1 MKLLA
6 SLFIISLFS
15 CSIIEDVST
24 TILNPTNNSPS
35 KIDLTNE
42 EVISGLKEAL
52 NVGIK
57 NAVNLS
63 SVTDGFLKN
72 DVIRLP
78 FPPDAI
84 KVREKAINFGLS
96 KQVTTFE
103 ETLNRAA
110 EEATKEALP
119 IFINAIKNMSVQDG
133 FAILKGGEGA
143 ATKYLKDQTS
153 SALYTA
159 FLPKVKEATAKVKL
173 TEYWNPIL
181 TKYNTASTLT
191 GGEKINPDLDA
202 FITQKAIEGLFHMIA
217 IEENKIRVENK
228 IFGKKGWKGISAAA
242 VYSDVCDD
250 GAASDAADTDADG
263 LGFYAEFH
271 VVGDGGLVT

>member
-1 MKLLA
+1 MKLLVC
-6 SLFIISLFS
+6 LFIISLFS
-15 CSIIEDVST
+15 CSIIEDAST
-24 TILNPTNNSPS
+24 TILSPTNNSPS

-110 EEATKEALP
+110 EEATKKALP
-119 IFINAIKNMSVQDG
+119 IFVDAIKNMSVSDG
-133 FAILKGGEGA
+133 FTILKGGDGA
-143 ATKYLKDQTS
+143 ATKFLKSQTS
-153 SALYTA
+153 NQLVIA
-159 FLPKVKEATAKVKL
+159 FAPVVKEATTKVQL
-173 TEYWNPIL
+173 TAYWNPII
-181 TKYNTASTLT
+181 TRYNSAMTLS
-191 GGEKINPDLDA
+191 GGQKLDPDLDA
-202 FITQKAIEGLFHMIA
+202 YITQKAIDGLFYLVET
-217 IEENKIRVENK
+217 EENKIRKDPLARVSDILVK
-228 IFGKKGWKGISAAA
+228 VFGS
-242 VYSDVCDD
+242 
-250 GAASDAADTDADG
+250 
-263 LGFYAEFH
+263 LF
-271 VVGDGGLVT
+271 

>member
-1 MKLLA
+1 MKLLVC
-6 SLFIISLFS
+6 LFIISLFS
-15 CSIIEDVST
+15 CSIIEDAST
-24 TILNPTNNSPS
+24 TILSPTNNSPS

-57 NAVNLS
+57 NAVDLS

-110 EEATKEALP
+110 EEATKKALP
-119 IFINAIKNMSVQDG
+119 IFVDAIKNMSVSDG
-133 FAILKGGEGA
+133 FSILKGGDGA
-143 ATKYLKDQTS
+143 ATKFLKSQT
-153 SALYTA
+153 LNQLVIA
-159 FLPKVKEATAKVKL
+159 FAPVVKEATTKVQL
-173 TEYWNPIL
+173 TAYWNPII
-181 TKYNTASTLT
+181 TRYNSAMTLS
-191 GGEKINPDLDA
+191 GGQKLDPDLDA
-202 FITQKAIEGLFHMIA
+202 YITQKAIDGLFYLVET
-217 IEENKIRVENK
+217 EENKIRKDPLARVSDILVK
-228 IFGKKGWKGISAAA
+228 VFGS
-242 VYSDVCDD
+242 
-250 GAASDAADTDADG
+250 
-263 LGFYAEFH
+263 LF
-271 VVGDGGLVT
+271 

>member
-15 CSIIEDVST
+15 CSIIEDAST
-24 TILNPTNNSPS
+24 TFLNPTNNSPS

-52 NVGIK
+52 NFGIK

-96 KQVTTFE
+96 KQVATFE
-103 ETLNRAA
+103 ETMNRAA
-110 EEATKEALP
+110 EEATKKALP
-119 IFINAIKNMSVQDG
+119 IFIDAIKNMSVSDG
-133 FAILKGGEGA
+133 FSILKGGDGA
-143 ATKYLKDQTS
+143 ATKFLKSQTS
-153 SALYTA
+153 NQLVIA
-159 FLPKVKEATAKVKL
+159 FAPVVKEATTKVQL
-173 TEYWNPIL
+173 TAYWNPII
-181 TKYNTASTLT
+181 TRYNSAMTLS
-191 GGEKINPDLDA
+191 GGQKLDPDLDA
-202 FITQKAIEGLFHMIA
+202 YITQKAIDGLFYLVE
-217 IEENKIRVENK
+217 IEENKIRKDPLARVSDILVK
-228 IFGKKGWKGISAAA
+228 VFGS
-242 VYSDVCDD
+242 
-250 GAASDAADTDADG
+250 
-263 LGFYAEFH
+263 LF
-271 VVGDGGLVT
+271 

>member
-1 MKLLA
+1 MKLLVC
-6 SLFIISLFS
+6 LFIISLFS
-15 CSIIEDVST
+15 CSIIEDAST
-24 TILNPTNNSPS
+24 TILSPTNNSPS

-110 EEATKEALP
+110 EEATKKALP
-119 IFINAIKNMSVQDG
+119 IFVDAIKNMSVSDG
-133 FAILKGGEGA
+133 FSILKGGDGA
-143 ATKYLKDQTS
+143 ATKFLKSQTS
-153 SALYTA
+153 NQLAIA
-159 FLPKVKEATAKVKL
+159 FAPVVKEATTKVQL
-173 TEYWNPIL
+173 TAYWNPII
-181 TKYNTASTLT
+181 TRYNSAMTLS
-191 GGEKINPDLDA
+191 GGQKLDPDLDA
-202 FITQKAIEGLFHMIA
+202 YIIQKAIDGLFYLVET
-217 IEENKIRVENK
+217 EENKIRKDPLARVSDILVK
-228 IFGKKGWKGISAAA
+228 VFGS
-242 VYSDVCDD
+242 
-250 GAASDAADTDADG
+250 
-263 LGFYAEFH
+263 LF
-271 VVGDGGLVT
+271 

>member
-24 TILNPTNNSPS
+24 TILSPTNNSPS

-72 DVIRLP
+72 DTIRLP

-110 EEATKEALP
+110 EEATKKALP
-119 IFINAIKNMSVQDG
+119 IFIDAIKNMSVSDG
-133 FAILKGGEGA
+133 FSILKGGDGA
-143 ATKYLKDQTS
+143 ATKFLKSQTS
-153 SALYTA
+153 NQLVIA
-159 FLPKVKEATAKVKL
+159 FAPVVKEATTKVQL
-173 TEYWNPIL
+173 TAYWNPII
-181 TKYNTASTLT
+181 TRYNSAMTLS
-191 GGEKINPDLDA
+191 GGQKLDPDLDA
-202 FITQKAIEGLFHMIA
+202 YITQKAIDGLFYLVET
-217 IEENKIRVENK
+217 EENKIRKDPLARVSDILVK
-228 IFGKKGWKGISAAA
+228 VFGS
-242 VYSDVCDD
+242 
-250 GAASDAADTDADG
+250 
-263 LGFYAEFH
+263 LF
-271 VVGDGGLVT
+271 

>member
-1 MKLLA
+1 MKLLVC
-6 SLFIISLFS
+6 LFIISLFS
-15 CSIIEDVST
+15 CSIIEDAAT
-24 TILNPTNNSPS
+24 TILSPTNNSPS

-110 EEATKEALP
+110 EEATKKALP
-119 IFINAIKNMSVQDG
+119 IFIDAIKNMSVSDG
-133 FAILKGGEGA
+133 FSILKGGDGA
-143 ATKYLKDQTS
+143 ATKFLKSQTS
-153 SALYTA
+153 NQLVIA
-159 FLPKVKEATAKVKL
+159 FAPVVKEATTKVQL
-173 TEYWNPIL
+173 TAYWNPII
-181 TKYNTASTLT
+181 TRYNSAMTLS
-191 GGEKINPDLDA
+191 GGQKLDPDLDA
-202 FITQKAIEGLFHMIA
+202 YITQKAIYGLFYLVE
-217 IEENKIRVENK
+217 IEENKIRKDPLARVSDILVK
-228 IFGKKGWKGISAAA
+228 VFGS
-242 VYSDVCDD
+242 
-250 GAASDAADTDADG
+250 
-263 LGFYAEFH
+263 LF
-271 VVGDGGLVT
+271 

>member
-1 MKLLA
+1 MKLLPI
-6 SLFIISLFS
+6 LLLISLFS

-24 TILNPTNNSPS
+24 TIINPTNNSSS

-110 EEATKEALP
+110 EEATKKALP
-119 IFINAIKNMSVQDG
+119 IFVDAIKNMSVSDG
-133 FAILKGGEGA
+133 FSILKGGDGA
-143 ATKYLKDQTS
+143 ATKFLKSQTS
-153 SALYTA
+153 NQLVLA
-159 FLPKVKEATAKVKL
+159 FAPVVKEATTKVQL
-173 TEYWNPIL
+173 TAYWNPII
-181 TKYNTASTLT
+181 TRYNSAMTLS
-191 GGEKINPDLDA
+191 GGQKLDPDLDA
-202 FITQKAIEGLFHMIA
+202 YITQKAIDGLFYLVET
-217 IEENKIRVENK
+217 EENKIRKDPLARVSDILVK
-228 IFGKKGWKGISAAA
+228 VFGS
-242 VYSDVCDD
+242 
-250 GAASDAADTDADG
+250 
-263 LGFYAEFH
+263 LF
-271 VVGDGGLVT
+271 

>member
-1 MKLLA
+1 
-6 SLFIISLFS
+6 LFS

-110 EEATKEALP
+110 EEATKKALP
-119 IFINAIKNMSVQDG
+119 IFIDAIKNMSVSDG
-133 FAILKGGEGA
+133 FSILKGGDGA
-143 ATKYLKDQTS
+143 ATKFLKSQTS
-153 SALYTA
+153 NQLVIA
-159 FLPKVKEATAKVKL
+159 FAPVVKEATTKVQL
-173 TEYWNPIL
+173 TAYWNPII
-181 TKYNTASTLT
+181 TRYNSAMTLS
-191 GGEKINPDLDA
+191 GGQKLDPDLDA
-202 FITQKAIEGLFHMIA
+202 YITQKAIDGLFYLVE
-217 IEENKIRVENK
+217 IEENKIRKDPIARVSDILVK
-228 IFGKKGWKGISAAA
+228 VFGS
-242 VYSDVCDD
+242 
-250 GAASDAADTDADG
+250 
-263 LGFYAEFH
+263 LF
-271 VVGDGGLVT
+271 

>member
-6 SLFIISLFS
+6 SLIIISLFS

-24 TILNPTNNSPS
+24 TILNPTNNSS
-35 KIDLTNE
+35 AKIDLPNE

-110 EEATKEALP
+110 EEATKKALP
-119 IFINAIKNMSVQDG
+119 IFVDAIKNMSVSDG
-133 FAILKGGEGA
+133 FLILKGGDGA
-143 ATKYLKDQTS
+143 ATKFLKSQTS
-153 SALYTA
+153 NQLVLA
-159 FLPKVKEATAKVKL
+159 FAPVVKEATTKVQL
-173 TEYWNPIL
+173 TAYWNPII
-181 TKYNTASTLT
+181 TRYNSAMSLS
-191 GGEKINPDLDA
+191 GGQKLNPDLDA
-202 FITQKAIEGLFHMIA
+202 YITQKAIDGLFYLVEV
-217 IEENKIRVENK
+217 EENKIRKDPIARVSDILAK
-228 IFGKKGWKGISAAA
+228 VFGS
-242 VYSDVCDD
+242 
-250 GAASDAADTDADG
+250 
-263 LGFYAEFH
+263 LF
-271 VVGDGGLVT
+271 

>member
-1 MKLLA
+1 MKLLPI
-6 SLFIISLFS
+6 LLLISLFS

-24 TILNPTNNSPS
+24 TIINPTNNSSS

-84 KVREKAINFGLS
+84 KVREKALNFGLS
-96 KQVTTFE
+96 KQVETFE

-110 EEATKEALP
+110 EEATKKALP
-119 IFINAIKNMSVQDG
+119 IFIDAIKNMSVSDG
-133 FAILKGGEGA
+133 FSILKDGEGA
-143 ATKYLKDQTS
+143 ATKFLKSQTS
-153 SALYTA
+153 NQLVIA
-159 FLPKVKEATAKVKL
+159 FAPVVKEATTKVQL
-173 TEYWNPIL
+173 TAYWNPII
-181 TKYNTASTLT
+181 TRYNSAMSLS
-191 GGEKINPDLDA
+191 GGQKLNPDLDA
-202 FITQKAIEGLFHMIA
+202 YITQKAIDGLFYLVEV
-217 IEENKIRVENK
+217 EENKIRKDPIARVSDILVK
-228 IFGKKGWKGISAAA
+228 VFGS
-242 VYSDVCDD
+242 
-250 GAASDAADTDADG
+250 
-263 LGFYAEFH
+263 LF
-271 VVGDGGLVT
+271 

>member
-1 MKLLA
+1 MKLLVC
-6 SLFIISLFS
+6 LFIISLFS
-15 CSIIEDVST
+15 CSIIEDAST
-24 TILNPTNNSPS
+24 TILSPTNNSPS

-72 DVIRLP
+72 DVIRLA

-110 EEATKEALP
+110 EEATKKALP
-119 IFINAIKNMSVQDG
+119 IFVDAIKNMSVSDG
-133 FAILKGGEGA
+133 FSILKGGDGA
-143 ATKYLKDQTS
+143 ATKFLKSQTS
-153 SALYTA
+153 NQLVIA
-159 FLPKVKEATAKVKL
+159 FAPVVKEATTKVQL
-173 TEYWNPIL
+173 TAYWNPII
-181 TKYNTASTLT
+181 TRYNSAMTLS
-191 GGEKINPDLDA
+191 GGQKLDPDLDA
-202 FITQKAIEGLFHMIA
+202 YITQKAIDGLFYLVET
-217 IEENKIRVENK
+217 EENKIRKDPLERVSEILVK
-228 IFGKKGWKGISAAA
+228 VFGS
-242 VYSDVCDD
+242 
-250 GAASDAADTDADG
+250 
-263 LGFYAEFH
+263 LF
-271 VVGDGGLVT
+271 

>member
-1 MKLLA
+1 MKLLVC
-6 SLFIISLFS
+6 LFIISLFS
-15 CSIIEDVST
+15 CSIIEDAST
-24 TILNPTNNSPS
+24 TILSPTNNSPS

-110 EEATKEALP
+110 EEATKKALP
-119 IFINAIKNMSVQDG
+119 IFVGAIKNMSVSDG
-133 FAILKGGEGA
+133 FSILKGGDGA
-143 ATKYLKDQTS
+143 ATKFLKSQTS
-153 SALYTA
+153 NQLVIA
-159 FLPKVKEATAKVKL
+159 FAPVVKEATTKVQL
-173 TEYWNPIL
+173 TAYWNPII
-181 TKYNTASTLT
+181 TRYNSAMTLS
-191 GGEKINPDLDA
+191 GGQKLDPDLDA
-202 FITQKAIEGLFHMIA
+202 YITQKAIDGLFYLVET
-217 IEENKIRVENK
+217 EENKIRKDPLARVSDILVK
-228 IFGKKGWKGISAAA
+228 VFGS
-242 VYSDVCDD
+242 
-250 GAASDAADTDADG
+250 
-263 LGFYAEFH
+263 LF
-271 VVGDGGLVT
+271 

>member
-6 SLFIISLFS
+6 SLFLISLFS
-15 CSIIEDVST
+15 CSIIEEAST

-110 EEATKEALP
+110 EEATKKALP
-119 IFINAIKNMSVQDG
+119 IFIDAINNMSVSDG
-133 FAILKGGEGA
+133 FSILKGGDGA
-143 ATKYLKDQTS
+143 ATKFLKSQTS
-153 SALYTA
+153 NQLVIA
-159 FLPKVKEATAKVKL
+159 FAPVVKEATTKVQL
-173 TEYWNPIL
+173 TAYWNPII
-181 TKYNTASTLT
+181 TRYNTAMTLS
-191 GGEKINPDLDA
+191 GGQKLDPDLDA
-202 FITQKAIEGLFHMIA
+202 YITQKAIDGLFYLVEN
-217 IEENKIRVENK
+217 EENKIRKDPLARVSDILVK
-228 IFGKKGWKGISAAA
+228 VFGS
-242 VYSDVCDD
+242 
-250 GAASDAADTDADG
+250 
-263 LGFYAEFH
+263 LF
-271 VVGDGGLVT
+271 

>member
-1 MKLLA
+1 MKLLVC
-6 SLFIISLFS
+6 LFIISLFS
-15 CSIIEDVST
+15 CSIIEDAST
-24 TILNPTNNSPS
+24 TILSPTNNSPS

-110 EEATKEALP
+110 EEATKKALP
-119 IFINAIKNMSVQDG
+119 IFVDAIKNMSVSDG
-133 FAILKGGEGA
+133 FLILKGGDGA
-143 ATKYLKDQTS
+143 ATKFLKSQTS
-153 SALYTA
+153 NQLVIA
-159 FLPKVKEATAKVKL
+159 FAPVVKEATTKVQL
-173 TEYWNPIL
+173 TAYWNPII
-181 TKYNTASTLT
+181 TRYNSAMTLS
-191 GGEKINPDLDA
+191 GGQKLDPDLDA
-202 FITQKAIEGLFHMIA
+202 YITQKAIDGLFYLVET
-217 IEENKIRVENK
+217 EENKIRKDPLARVSDILVK
-228 IFGKKGWKGISAAA
+228 VFGS
-242 VYSDVCDD
+242 
-250 GAASDAADTDADG
+250 
-263 LGFYAEFH
+263 LF
-271 VVGDGGLVT
+271 

>member
-24 TILNPTNNSPS
+24 TFLNPTNNSPS

-84 KVREKAINFGLS
+84 KVREKAMNFGLS

-110 EEATKEALP
+110 EEATKKALP
-119 IFINAIKNMSVQDG
+119 IFIDAIKNMSVSDG
-133 FAILKGGEGA
+133 FSILKGGDGA
-143 ATKYLKDQTS
+143 ATKFLKSQTS
-153 SALYTA
+153 NQLVIA
-159 FLPKVKEATAKVKL
+159 FAPVVKEATTKVQL
-173 TEYWNPIL
+173 TAYWNPII
-181 TKYNTASTLT
+181 TRYNSAMTLS
-191 GGEKINPDLDA
+191 GGQKLDPDLDA
-202 FITQKAIEGLFHMIA
+202 YITQKAIDGLFYLVET
-217 IEENKIRVENK
+217 EENKIRKDPLARVSDILVK
-228 IFGKKGWKGISAAA
+228 VFGS
-242 VYSDVCDD
+242 
-250 GAASDAADTDADG
+250 
-263 LGFYAEFH
+263 LF
-271 VVGDGGLVT
+271 